1 MTALRERLAQMG
13 ETARAATPG
22 PWETSFTCHGAH
34 EERITHHVCTVE
46 DLLSMED
53 VERDT
58 PDDAAG
64 AALVAHIATFSP
76 DVAAA
81 LVAVAD
87 AAARSQ
93 EPTSTE
99 AAPDADMVS
108 LGTIIGNRWDEMS
121 KALDALAAAL
131 GVSR

>member
-1 MTALRERLAQMG
+1 MTTLRERLAQMG

-46 DLLSMED
+46 DMLSMED

-87 AAARSQ
+87 AAADHIDCPLCGLAGG
-93 EPTSTE
+93 EH
-99 AAPDADMVS
+99 DAD
-108 LGTIIGNRWDEMS
+108 DECPL
-121 KALDALAAAL
+121 ARLAAAL

>member
-1 MTALRERLAQMG
+1 MTTLRERLAQMG
-13 ETARAATPG
+13 ETARNAAEPTFGGRWTCSRERHDGTAHVYSPSSGPLRQATPVA
-22 PWETSFTCHGAH
+22 ETNPIFG
-34 EERITHHVCTVE
+34 
-46 DLLSMED
+46 
-53 VERDT
+53 
-58 PDDAAG
+58 
-64 AALVAHIATFSP
+64 AHIATFSP

-87 AAARSQ
+87 AAARNQ

-108 LGTIIGNRWDEMS
+108 LGTIIGDRDAALDR
-121 KALDALAAAL
+121 ALDALAAAL